1 MKVWAFLALQ
11 ATSVAAFTTTSHIVG
26 GASSRQQHQRSSTSS
41 LDASALIIQNKGG
54 GHGELGY
61 QLAKVLQENYKD
73 KITNITILQDEDC
86 DMEKEPF
93 KSYGVDLEGVE
104 VNYLPIGTGAD
115 WIDMHFMQNM
125 LGGKRFSFEYVFDNA
140 SKKPVAEYKA
150 LVDCAAEWENL
161 KMYCYVSS
169 AGMYTP
175 DADGPFPM
183 PETTAVKES
192 SGQYQFE
199 QYVLEKKLPLVSFR
213 PQYIYGEKANK
224 FDYLD
229 YYFEYILKDAP
240 VPIPGDGSQIVSL
253 TNSKDVA
260 CLLASVLDKEE
271 EAIAQRYFNCG
282 TDQLVSYKEVAEL
295 CAKAASVS
303 NVQIESTGDEKGD
316 FPFRATNFYVAPDM
330 AKEKLGWE
338 GAKNKLEDD
347 LSSWYYK
354 GYKERKPFIDAVV
367 E

>member
-1 MKVWAFLALQ
+1 MNIWAILALQ
-11 ATSVAAFTTTSHIVG
+11 VTAVAAFTTTPI
-26 GASSRQQHQRSSTSS
+26 GASNRHHRTCTTSSS

-61 QLAKVLQENYKD
+61 QLAKVLQENYKH

-93 KSYGVDLEGVE
+93 KSYGIDLEGIE

-125 LGGKRFSFEYVFDNA
+125 LGGKRFTFEYVFDNA
-140 SKKPVAEYKA
+140 SKKPAAEYKA

-175 DADGPFPM
+175 DADGPYPM

-199 QYVLEKKLPLVSFR
+199 QYVLEKKMPLVSFR
-213 PQYIYGEKANK
+213 PQYIYGEKSNK

-229 YYFEYILKDAP
+229 YYFEYLLKDEP
-240 VPIPGDGSQIVSL
+240 VPMPGDGSQLVSL

-260 CLLASVLDKEE
+260 ALLASVLDQEE

-295 CAKAASVS
+295 CGKAAGVAD
-303 NVQIESTGDEKGD
+303 VKIESTGDEKRD

-338 GAKNKLEDD
+338 GAKSKLGDD
-347 LSSWYYK
+347 LAWYYE
-354 GYKERKPFIDAVV
+354 GYKERKPFIDAVI